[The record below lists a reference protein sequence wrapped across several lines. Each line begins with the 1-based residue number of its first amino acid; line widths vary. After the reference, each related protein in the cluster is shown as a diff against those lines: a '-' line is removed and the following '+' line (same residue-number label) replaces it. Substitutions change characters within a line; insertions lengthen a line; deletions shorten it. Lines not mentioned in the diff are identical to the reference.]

1 VRLVIDAASGAIV
14 QRMGHDE
21 WGNVTEDTNPGFQP
35 FGFAGGLNDI
45 DTGLVRFGAR
55 DYDPATGRWMAK
67 DPIGFEGGI
76 NLYAYVHRN
85 PLSYADPQGLW
96 AWGDPIDQSIVDV
109 VGGFGSGVS
118 LGLTDVVNDYLGQG
132 DQVNQCSDAY
142 RLGNAASFILGAGR
156 LAYAGLA

>member
-67 DPIGFEGGI
+67 DPIGFEGGGK
-76 NLYAYVHRN
+76 
-85 PLSYADPQGLW
+85 PLCLCSQKSAELRRSAGS
-96 AWGDPIDQSIVDV
+96 AG
-109 VGGFGSGVS
+109 VG
-118 LGLTDVVNDYLGQG
+118 
-132 DQVNQCSDAY
+132 
-142 RLGNAASFILGAGR
+142 
-156 LAYAGLA
+156 